1 MIDEWDRTLP
11 GLPLKNVKVRANSL
25 SEAWKLLS
33 ADYLVRSVL
42 VVPDY
47 EAGPPTFEFESAACT
62 VRDLHEALAA
72 AYKLAWT
79 QDPQTGVTWLHPLT
93 VPYQRI
99 LPSKIQL
106 FHPQP
111 GLPMQSGI
119 LEALEEGGA
128 AGITVKRWGS
138 LFLNTFDYAVDIP
151 VGTYTL
157 RELLNVCC
165 LANPTKT
172 FFLRVKDGESLITA
186 VNLVSD
192 QVPST
197 RAGSLFFWDV
207 EIGSKRGSDAPAQE
221 EMMMALAN
229 SAVQVRHAA
238 RNYLEA
244 GIWSVDIDNWLN
256 RGSSPAK
263 ALWTCIGIA
272 SILVRS
278 EEATHLASVEMMK
291 RLATAA
297 FLVECEPGLAILIA
311 LDLARLT
318 RDSAALEIVAK
329 RNLSSADIEHITSDA
344 CRIAALSAYVR
355 NALQGIAQ
363 VLLRYL
369 PPLARMVQSPARE
382 NIRLQFRSAE

>member
-1 MIDEWDRTLP
+1 MNGKWDRTLP
-11 GLPLKNVKVRANSL
+11 EHRLKNIKVRASSL
-25 SEAWKLLS
+25 IEAWKLLS
-33 ADYLVRSVL
+33 VDHLVRSVL

-47 EAGPPTFEFESAACT
+47 EAGPPIFEFEAAACT
-62 VRDLHEALAA
+62 VRDLHESLAA

-99 LPSKIQL
+99 LPSKIHL
-106 FHPQP
+106 LHPQP

-151 VGTYTL
+151 VGTCTL

-207 EIGSKRGSDAPAQE
+207 EIGSKRSDAPAQE
-221 EMMMALAN
+221 EIMMALAN
-229 SAVQVRHAA
+229 SAAQVRHAA

-244 GIWSVDIDNWLN
+244 GIWSADIDNWLN
-256 RGSSPAK
+256 QGSSSART
-263 ALWTCIGIA
+263 LWTCIGIA

-278 EEATHLASVEMMK
+278 EEATHLASAEMMK

-297 FLVECEPGLAILIA
+297 FLAECEPGLAVVTA

-318 RDSAALEIVAK
+318 KDSEALKIVAK
-329 RNLSSADIEHITSDA
+329 RNLSSADIEHVTSDA

-355 NALQGIAQ
+355 SNLQGIAQ